1 MTGFIRKNKYCSRC
15 GKVIDPYSYV
25 ISDGKIFCR
34 ECDDE
39 YLL

>member
-1 MTGFIRKNKYCSRC
+1 MGYQFRNKKCSRC
-15 GKVIDPYSYV
+15 GKTVDLQSYV
-25 ISDGKIFCR
+25 IVDGKIFCR